1 MHARLRTHGCAHTLY
16 PMLQVIQDRMAH
28 QERLIVERTLLLESL
43 KESMGQEVCAFH
55 SLAWPS
61 THNSHTNAHV

>member
-43 KESMGQEVCAFH
+43 KESMGQEVYVPFTA
-55 SLAWPS
+55 
-61 THNSHTNAHV
+61 